1 MKKTMKLLAAALA
14 GTLVLGGCAGN
25 KETTAASAESETV
38 KETEAQST
46 EAESSQAEAETEKEE
61 TETSDAAGS
70 GTAIRVGSLKGPT
83 SMGLAELMDRAEKGE
98 TENDYTFTMAG
109 KADELVGSIASGDL
123 DIVLVPANVASI
135 LYTKTQGNVNVIDI
149 NTLGVLYVVA
159 SDDSISSMEDLKG
172 KTVYM
177 TGKELPRNM

>member
-1 MKKTMKLLAAALA
+1 MKKTMKLLATALA

-98 TENDYTFTMAG
+98 TENDYTFTMQE
-109 KADELVGSIASGDL
+109 KQM
-123 DIVLVPANVASI
+123 NW
-135 LYTKTQGNVNVIDI
+135 
-149 NTLGVLYVVA
+149 
-159 SDDSISSMEDLKG
+159 
-172 KTVYM
+172 
-177 TGKELPRNM
+177 

>member
-70 GTAIRVGSLKGPT
+70 GTAIRVGSLKGHSKT
-83 SMGLAELMDRAEKGE
+83 IFKGNS
-98 TENDYTFTMAG
+98 TKRWRCVRFTG
-109 KADELVGSIASGDL
+109 FI
-123 DIVLVPANVASI
+123 
-135 LYTKTQGNVNVIDI
+135 
-149 NTLGVLYVVA
+149 
-159 SDDSISSMEDLKG
+159 
-172 KTVYM
+172 
-177 TGKELPRNM
+177 RFR

>member
-61 TETSDAAGS
+61 AS
-70 GTAIRVGSLKGPT
+70 
-83 SMGLAELMDRAEKGE
+83 
-98 TENDYTFTMAG
+98 TENKSQEEVLKEVENA
-109 KADELVGSIASGDL
+109 KAPDFRRSRFRYCDPRWLFKRTY
-123 DIVLVPANVASI
+123 
-135 LYTKTQGNVNVIDI
+135 LYG
-149 NTLGVLYVVA
+149 
-159 SDDSISSMEDLKG
+159 
-172 KTVYM
+172 
-177 TGKELPRNM
+177 TG

>member
-25 KETTAASAESETV
+25 KENTAASAESETV

-46 EAESSQAEAETEKEE
+46 EAESSQAESETEKEE

-70 GTAIRVGSLKGPT
+70 GTAIRIGSLKGPT

-109 KADELVGSIASGDL
+109 KADDW
-123 DIVLVPANVASI
+123 
-135 LYTKTQGNVNVIDI
+135 
-149 NTLGVLYVVA
+149 
-159 SDDSISSMEDLKG
+159 
-172 KTVYM
+172 
-177 TGKELPRNM
+177 

>member
-83 SMGLAELMDRAEKGE
+83 SMGLAELMDRA
-98 TENDYTFTMAG
+98 
-109 KADELVGSIASGDL
+109 
-123 DIVLVPANVASI
+123 
-135 LYTKTQGNVNVIDI
+135 
-149 NTLGVLYVVA
+149 
-159 SDDSISSMEDLKG
+159 
-172 KTVYM
+172 
-177 TGKELPRNM
+177 

>member
-46 EAESSQAEAETEKEE
+46 EAESSQAESETEKEE

-83 SMGLAELMDRAEKGE
+83 SMGLAELMDRAEK
-98 TENDYTFTMAG
+98 ARQ
-109 KADELVGSIASGDL
+109 K
-123 DIVLVPANVASI
+123 
-135 LYTKTQGNVNVIDI
+135 
-149 NTLGVLYVVA
+149 
-159 SDDSISSMEDLKG
+159 
-172 KTVYM
+172 M
-177 TGKELPRNM
+177 TIPLPWQEKQMNW